1 MHATPNDIYLKIED
15 YNNKKEE
22 EYDLII
28 YKSWLNGLYHTIAL
42 SSFFNKSGKYPDSPL
57 NEKKKGLKEV
67 AKKSGKTEAQLQQE
81 LLYMQLRVRQ
91 VNSEIEKV
99 GSESE

>member
-22 EYDLII
+22 EYDLIL

-42 SSFFNKSGKYPDSPL
+42 SSCFSKGGKYPESPL
-57 NEKKKGLKEV
+57 NEKKKDLKEV
-67 AKKSGKTEAQLQQE
+67 AKKSGKTEKQMQQE
-81 LLYMQLRVRQ
+81 LLYMQLCVAKA
-91 VNSEIEKV
+91 NSEIEKV